1 MRLTPHWSGP
11 SIWRQVLYPHSPFG
25 RTATTSRLAL
35 GYIGVWRLPSAESLM
50 APPTARA
57 RGAAGEGQRSLAR
70 RAQGRRCR
78 GQPEG
83 GRGRDEHAATIPQ
96 ALECENMLMGIF
108 RSCTKH
114 QLNSHLIMSGHKIGA
129 VHVYLAHPRDL
140 ADHLARRRAFLPRG
154 FWPRVF
160 LSGPTK
166 RAQGTRIGVMSHEND
181 P

>member
-1 MRLTPHWSGP
+1 MEASTIPPLSVWPNRN
-11 SIWRQVLYPHSPFG
+11 YKPFG
-25 RTATTSRLAL
+25 LGLYWGVEVAERRELGGATHSEGA
-35 GYIGVWRLPSAESLM
+35 
-50 APPTARA
+50 
-57 RGAAGEGQRSLAR
+57 GAAGEGQRSLAR

-166 RAQGTRIGVMSHEND
+166 RAQGTRIGVMSHENN